1 MCVIDIY
8 SKYALVVP
16 LKNRKGITI
25 ANVFQ
30 KIWDELWR
38 KPHKIWVDQG
48 CEFWNRSM
56 KSWLEGNGTEMCLMY
71 ESVATER
78 FIRALKNKIYK
89 YMTSILKMS
98 ISIN

>member
-1 MCVIDIY
+1 M
-8 SKYALVVP
+8 VVP

-48 CEFWNRSM
+48 CEFWNRLM
-56 KSWLEGNGTEMCLMY
+56 KSWLEDNDTEMYLMY